1 MKTVLK
7 VLSGLAIA
15 LGLSGAIVYFIYP
28 GVLLGFLQSAAVS
41 NAGLSKKSIDVN
53 GYQAHYYEGGD
64 SNSPALVLLHG
75 FSDNKYSFVTSVN
88 TLTQQYRVILPDLQG
103 HGDNAR
109 LEELDHSIGGQVRH
123 ISELL
128 NQLDVSKAVIGGNSM
143 GGHIA
148 AAYTLQ
154 NPQKAEALIVINAT
168 GVQLDNESVY
178 EAFPESVDPEFFKQ
192 FFERIYVNPPQFPEP
207 MLQHFANELNARI
220 PFYNKTVKQ
229 IETGPLFR
237 LNEEL
242 PRVAVPALVLWGKED
257 PIVPI
262 DYAELYAQQLSGA
275 TLKILPNTGH
285 SPQYETPDV
294 VQQELSRFMQQVHA
308 E

>member
-15 LGLSGAIVYFIYP
+15 LGLAGAIVYFIYP
-28 GVLLGFLQSAAVS
+28 GVLLGFLQSAAVD
-41 NAGLSKKSIDVN
+41 NAGLSKRSIDLN

-64 SNSPALVLLHG
+64 SGSPVLVLLHG

-88 TLTQQYRVILPDLQG
+88 SLTQQYRVILPDLLG

-109 LEELDHSIGGQVRH
+109 LQELDHSVGGQVRF
-123 ISELL
+123 IRELL
-128 NQLDVSKAVIGGNSM
+128 AALNVSGTAIGGNSM

-148 AAYTLQ
+148 AAYALQ
-154 NPQKAEALIVINAT
+154 HPQDTEALIVINAT
-168 GVQLDNESVY
+168 GVQLQNESVY
-178 EAFPESVDPEFFKQ
+178 QEFPESVDPAFFEQ
-192 FFERIYVNPPQFPEP
+192 FFDHIYVNPPQFPQP
-207 MLQHFANELNARI
+207 MLQHFANKLNARI
-220 PFYNKTVKQ
+220 PFFNGVVKQ
-229 IETGPLFR
+229 IEKGPLFR
-237 LNEEL
+237 LNEQL
-242 PRVAVPALVLWGKED
+242 TRVTAPALVLWGKDD
-257 PIVPI
+257 PIVPV

-294 VQQELSRFMQQVHA
+294 VQQELSKFMQQVHA